1 MITNKDILGSRQ
13 LAGRVTRW
21 HTWPMI
27 RKPNNAE
34 HSARVATIYIEIFG
48 LPRAEVLEYCLK
60 HDWGELTAGDTPY
73 GAKQLVPELKIGS
86 NDAENIGLQSLGAWP
101 MPTLT
106 TQEWA
111 RFKVCDLA
119 EMWETAKV
127 ERNMGNLYADAP
139 LRSCYDAMNEMLMD
153 RNRDNDRLSWLAW
166 MRGHNG

>member
-73 GAKQLVPELKIGS
+73 GAKQLVPDLKEGTNKAEMIGIDRLGTRLPELT
-86 NDAENIGLQSLGAWP
+86 EP
-101 MPTLT
+101 
-106 TQEWA
+106 EWF
-111 RFKVCDLA
+111 RFKVCDLM
-119 EMWETAKV
+119 EMWETALV
-127 ERNMGNLYADAP
+127 ERNMGNAYAQQPMD
-139 LRSCYDAMNEMLMD
+139 SCYAAVNEFLMPK
-153 RNRDNDRLSWLAW
+153 NRDNDRLSWLAW